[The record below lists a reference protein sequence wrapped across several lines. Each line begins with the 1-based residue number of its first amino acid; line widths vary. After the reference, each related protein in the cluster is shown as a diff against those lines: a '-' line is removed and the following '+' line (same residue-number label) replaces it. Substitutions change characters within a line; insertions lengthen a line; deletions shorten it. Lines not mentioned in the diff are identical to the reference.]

1 MSYCVNCG
9 VELDTTL
16 NKCPLCGTK
25 VYHPDKEEVA
35 STEQTF
41 PRKKGEVEK
50 VSKKEYIIFVSVL
63 FLTISV
69 TCALLNVLVYNANW
83 WSVPVD
89 GICITL
95 WIFFLAAIFY
105 EKITVYGMLLLD
117 AIAIANYMFM
127 ISLITSSNLW
137 CYYIGLPIL
146 GVTFVLLEIV
156 VFLSRNLPSSLLTG
170 TLYFFL
176 MVAAIC
182 VTIEAVVD
190 YYFRQTVSLSWSAI
204 VLTVCAIII
213 VFIILVLMMG
223 RVRNHIRRR
232 IHF

>member
-25 VYHPDKEEVA
+25 VYHPDKENVVI
-35 STEQTF
+35 TEQTF

-63 FLTISV
+63 LLTISV

-95 WIFFLAAIFY
+95 WIFFWQRY
-105 EKITVYGMLLLD
+105 SMKK
-117 AIAIANYMFM
+117 
-127 ISLITSSNLW
+127 
-137 CYYIGLPIL
+137 
-146 GVTFVLLEIV
+146 
-156 VFLSRNLPSSLLTG
+156 
-170 TLYFFL
+170 
-176 MVAAIC
+176 
-182 VTIEAVVD
+182 
-190 YYFRQTVSLSWSAI
+190 
-204 VLTVCAIII
+204 
-213 VFIILVLMMG
+213 
-223 RVRNHIRRR
+223 
-232 IHF
+232 